1 MPANFLM
8 NRLANSKNPF
18 QGSYKKVLCVCSAGI
33 LRSPTAAFVLAK
45 EPYNFNT
52 RAAGLTAEFALVPV
66 DEVLLQWA
74 DLIVC
79 MDDRQEAQ
87 LREMLGEEE
96 RPIVNLGIP
105 DVYGYRDPVLI
116 DLIRERY
123 DFLTKEKKDDS
134 EI

>member
-1 MPANFLM
+1 M
-8 NRLANSKNPF
+8 
-18 QGSYKKVLCVCSAGI
+18 VLSQ
-33 LRSPTAAFVLAK
+33 

>member
-1 MPANFLM
+1 MSTNFLM
-8 NRLANSKNPF
+8 NRLANSTNPY
-18 QGSYKKVLCVCSAGI
+18 QGEYKKVLCVCSAGI
-33 LRSPTAAFVLAK
+33 LRSPTAAMVLSQ